1 MLVRRVLFPDTVPW
15 VRGRIIESLEP
26 EDVDAYVATKLPN
39 FSGVTGDVIVQFRND
54 SGPATDM
61 LKTERY
67 GINVYARSR
76 GAGGRWDRDEAKA
89 SKIARELSADLVGSA
104 NSGPV
109 VAVEGGAGPY
119 EVAEEEDALDA
130 FSHYYFTVALTVR
143 GSSR

>member
-1 MLVRRVLFPDTVPW
+1 MLVKRVLFPDTVPW
-15 VRGRIIESLEP
+15 VRARVVESLEL
-26 EDVDAYVATKLPN
+26 EDVDAFVATRLPD
-39 FSGVTGDVIVQFRND
+39 FSKVVGDVVVQIRND
-54 SGPATDM
+54 SGPTNDM

-67 GINVYARSR
+67 GINVYARSPSGSAWR
-76 GAGGRWDRDEAKA
+76 RDDAKA
-89 SKIARELSADLVGSA
+89 SMLSRRLSADLVGSA

-119 EVAEEEDALDA
+119 EVTEEEDALDA

>member
-15 VRGRIIESLEP
+15 VRGRVIESIDT
-26 EDVDAYVATKLPN
+26 EDVDAFVATRLPD
-39 FSGVTGDVIVQFRND
+39 FTTFDGDVVVQIRND
-54 SGPATDM
+54 SGPANDM

-67 GINVYARSR
+67 GINVYVRSKQ
-76 GAGGRWDRDEAKA
+76 GAAWRRDDAKA
-89 SKIARELSADLVGSA
+89 SRIARQLSADLVGSA

-143 GSSR
+143 GVDR

>member
-15 VRGRIIESLEP
+15 VRGRVVESLEG
-26 EDVDAYVATKLPN
+26 EDVDAYVATRLPD
-39 FSGVTGDVIVQFRND
+39 FSAVVGDVVVQIRND
-54 SGPATDM
+54 SGPTSDM

-67 GINVYARSR
+67 GVNVYARSR
-76 GAGGRWDRDEAKA
+76 GAGDRWQRDDAKA
-89 SKIARELSADLVGSA
+89 SMIARHLSADLVGSA

>member
-1 MLVRRVLFPDTVPW
+1 MLVRRVLFPDTLPW
-15 VRGRIIESLEP
+15 VRGRVVDSLEF
-26 EDVDAYVATKLPN
+26 EDVDAFVATRLPD
-39 FSGVTGDVIVQFRND
+39 FSTFDGDAVVQIRND
-54 SGPATDM
+54 SGPTVDM

-67 GINVYARSR
+67 GVNVYARTKQGSAWR
-76 GAGGRWDRDEAKA
+76 RDDAKA
-89 SKIARELSADLVGSA
+89 SMIARHLSADLVGSA

-130 FSHYYFTVALTVR
+130 FSHYYFTVTLTVR

>member
-1 MLVRRVLFPDTVPW
+1 MRTLFFQT
-15 VRGRIIESLEP
+15 E
-26 EDVDAYVATKLPN
+26 ATPQYFGYDGQYN
-39 FSGVTGDVIVQFRND
+39 HI
-54 SGPATDM
+54 M
-61 LKTERY
+61 LKTERD
-67 GINVYARSR
+67 GINVYARSQL
-76 GAGGRWDRDEAKA
+76 GAGWQRDDAKA
-89 SKIARELSADLVGSA
+89 SMIARTLVADLVGSA